1 MAGATKP
8 QTLNHTGLETIKLF
22 KQIKAID
29 NFAGTTG
36 HEEWPKAEFA
46 AEADRFE
53 LWAMNL
59 GLFVSGHGSLDY
71 RVRQAESIGYTL
83 RKFLTSL
90 NNALAEGQSLSLYC
104 HVTVCFSLM
113 LG

>member
-1 MAGATKP
+1 MAEATEP

-29 NFAGTTG
+29 KLAGTAG

-46 AEADRFE
+46 GEADRFE
-53 LWAMNL
+53 LWAVNL

-83 RKFLTSL
+83 RRFLTGL
-90 NNALAEGQSLSLYC
+90 NNALAEG
-104 HVTVCFSLM
+104 
-113 LG
+113 